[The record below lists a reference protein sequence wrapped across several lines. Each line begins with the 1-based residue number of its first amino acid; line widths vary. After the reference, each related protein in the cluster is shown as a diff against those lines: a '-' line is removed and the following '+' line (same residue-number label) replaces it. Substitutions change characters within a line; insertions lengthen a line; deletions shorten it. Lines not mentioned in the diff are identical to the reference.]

1 MNMNDFRQNSRRNW
15 ERGRELRYSRE
26 KLQKLF
32 MHVKNVF
39 VEVTEIICKTE
50 HCKNVLSIL

>member
-1 MNMNDFRQNSRRNW
+1 MNDFRQNSRRNW